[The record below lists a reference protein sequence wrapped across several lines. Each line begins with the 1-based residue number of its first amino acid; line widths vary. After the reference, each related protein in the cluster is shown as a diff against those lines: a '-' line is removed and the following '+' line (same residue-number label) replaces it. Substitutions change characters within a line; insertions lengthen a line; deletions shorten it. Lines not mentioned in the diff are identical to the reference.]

1 MKYTEE
7 MILQSPS
14 GYCMPFE
21 EEKNKEVTLSKGYGE
36 LKDTVTGETSFNH
49 GIDFNASHRPL
60 AAVASGVVS
69 SIGTDKEHGV
79 YIVIRYGKYEVTYA
93 HLANIFIRF
102 GQKVKAGQTVA
113 ISGND
118 LHMEVAFDGEELN
131 PIEFLTM
138 LYGNIQA
145 LRKAGHEATHEF
157 IQFDGEMKTRYDRDK
172 EEIEELMIRFLPVYM
187 EDLFRGA
194 YTVPEYT
201 EQSLLIGKPGKDFI
215 RAYTVPEYTE
225 QSLRNVFAVG
235 ATKNYFFEKMPSMAN
250 PLGIG
255 SRALPLAS
263 KVQNLLIADFLNYLA
278 LRHNVY
284 LSTMG
289 EEVKKNFNPR
299 P

>member
-36 LKDTVTGETSFNH
+36 QKDAITGETSFHH

-69 SIGTDKEHGV
+69 GIGTDKGHGV

-93 HLANIFIRF
+93 HLANVFVRF

-113 ISGND
+113 VSGND
-118 LHMEVAFDGEELN
+118 LHMEVAFNEEELN

-145 LRKAGHEATHEF
+145 LGKSGNRAINEF
-157 IQFDGEMKTRYDRDK
+157 TPFDGEVKTKYDRDK
-172 EEIEELMIRFLPVYM
+172 EEIEELMIRFLPTYM

-201 EQSLLIGKPGKDFI
+201 EQSLRNIFSIG
-215 RAYTVPEYTE
+215 A
-225 QSLRNVFAVG
+225 S
-235 ATKNYFFEKMPSMAN
+235 KNYFFETMPSMAN

-255 SRALPLAS
+255 NRSLPLAC
-263 KVQNLLIADFLNYLA
+263 KVQNLLIADFLSYLA

-289 EEVKKNFNPR
+289 EELKKNFNPR
-299 P
+299 Q

>member
-36 LKDTVTGETSFNH
+36 QKDAVTRETSFHH
-49 GIDFNASHRPL
+49 GINFHASHRPL

-131 PIEFLTM
+131 PIEFLTCFTVISRHSA
-138 LYGNIQA
+138 NRDTVRHTSS
-145 LRKAGHEATHEF
+145 LR
-157 IQFDGEMKTRYDRDK
+157 
-172 EEIEELMIRFLPVYM
+172 L
-187 EDLFRGA
+187 
-194 YTVPEYT
+194 TVR
-201 EQSLLIGKPGKDFI
+201 LKPGT
-215 RAYTVPEYTE
+215 TVTRRK
-225 QSLRNVFAVG
+225 SRN
-235 ATKNYFFEKMPSMAN
+235 
-250 PLGIG
+250 
-255 SRALPLAS
+255 
-263 KVQNLLIADFLNYLA
+263 
-278 LRHNVY
+278 
-284 LSTMG
+284 
-289 EEVKKNFNPR
+289 
-299 P
+299 

>member
-1 MKYTEE
+1 
-7 MILQSPS
+7 
-14 GYCMPFE
+14 
-21 EEKNKEVTLSKGYGE
+21 
-36 LKDTVTGETSFNH
+36 
-49 GIDFNASHRPL
+49 
-60 AAVASGVVS
+60 
-69 SIGTDKEHGV
+69 
-79 YIVIRYGKYEVTYA
+79 
-93 HLANIFIRF
+93 
-102 GQKVKAGQTVA
+102 
-113 ISGND
+113 
-118 LHMEVAFDGEELN
+118 
-131 PIEFLTM
+131 
-138 LYGNIQA
+138 
-145 LRKAGHEATHEF
+145 
-157 IQFDGEMKTRYDRDK
+157 MKTRYDRDK

-187 EDLFRGA
+187 EDLFRG
-194 YTVPEYT
+194 
-201 EQSLLIGKPGKDFI
+201 
-215 RAYTVPEYTE
+215 AYTVPEYTE

>member
-1 MKYTEE
+1 MRYTEE
-7 MILQSPS
+7 MILHSPS

-21 EEKNKEVTLSKGYGE
+21 EENNKEVSLSKGYGE
-36 LKDTVTGETSFNH
+36 QKDTVTGESFFNH

-60 AAVASGVVS
+60 VAVASGIVS
-69 SIGTDKEHGV
+69 GIVTGKECGV
-79 YIVIRYGKYEVTYA
+79 YIVIRYGKYEVAYT
-93 HLANIFIRF
+93 HLANVFVRF

-113 ISGND
+113 VSGSD
-118 LHMEVAFDGEELN
+118 LHMEVSFDGEELN

-145 LRKAGHEATHEF
+145 LRKAGHGATHEF

-187 EDLFRGA
+187 EDLFRGD
-194 YTVPEYT
+194 YTVPECT
-201 EQSLLIGKPGKDFI
+201 G
-215 RAYTVPEYTE
+215 

-235 ATKNYFFEKMPSMAN
+235 AAKNYFFETMPSMAN

-289 EEVKKNFNPR
+289 EDVKKNFMPR

>member
-7 MILQSPS
+7 MILHSPS

-21 EEKNKEVTLSKGYGE
+21 EENNKEVTLSTGYGE
-36 LKDTVTGETSFNH
+36 QQDALTGETYFHH
-49 GIDFNASHRPL
+49 GITFNAHHRPL
-60 AAVASGVVS
+60 AAVASGTVS
-69 SIGTDKEHGV
+69 GIGNDKGRGL
-79 YIVIRYGKYEVTYA
+79 YLIIRYGKYEVTYA
-93 HLANIFIRF
+93 GLSNLFVRF
-102 GQKVKAGQTVA
+102 GQAVKAGQMVA

-118 LHMEVAFDGEELN
+118 LYMEVSFAGEELN

-145 LRKAGHEATHEF
+145 LRKAGHEAAYEF
-157 IQFDGEMKTRYDRDK
+157 VGFDGEMKTKYDRDK

-187 EDLFRGA
+187 RDLLLG
-194 YTVPEYT
+194 EY
-201 EQSLLIGKPGKDFI
+201 I
-215 RAYTVPEYTE
+215 VPEYTE
-225 QSLRNVFAVG
+225 QSLRNVFATG
-235 ATKNYFFEKMPSMAN
+235 AAKNYFFEKMPSMAN

>member
-69 SIGTDKEHGV
+69 SIGTDKERGV
-79 YIVIRYGKYEVTYA
+79 YVVIRYGKYEVTYA

-201 EQSLLIGKPGKDFI
+201 EQSL
-215 RAYTVPEYTE
+215 
-225 QSLRNVFAVG
+225 RNVFAVG

-255 SRALPLAS
+255 NRALPLAS

>member
-69 SIGTDKEHGV
+69 SIGTDKERGV
-79 YIVIRYGKYEVTYA
+79 YVVIRYGKYEVTYA

-145 LRKAGHEATHEF
+145 LRKAGHEATH
-157 IQFDGEMKTRYDRDK
+157 DRDK

-187 EDLFRGA
+187 EDLFRG
-194 YTVPEYT
+194 
-201 EQSLLIGKPGKDFI
+201 
-215 RAYTVPEYTE
+215 AYTVPEYTE

>member
-21 EEKNKEVTLSKGYGE
+21 EEQNKEITLSKGYGE
-36 LKDTVTGETSFNH
+36 QKDAVTGETSFHH
-49 GIDFNASHRPL
+49 GIDFHASHRPL
-60 AAVASGVVS
+60 ASVASGVVS
-69 SIGTDKEHGV
+69 GIGTDKGHGV

-93 HLANIFIRF
+93 HLANVFIRF

-113 ISGND
+113 VSGND
-118 LHMEVAFDGEELN
+118 LHMVVEFDGEELN

-145 LRKAGHEATHEF
+145 LSKSENHTINEF
-157 IQFDGEMKTRYDRDK
+157 TPFDGEVKTRYDRDK
-172 EEIEELMIRFLPVYM
+172 EEIEELMIRFLPTYM

-194 YTVPEYT
+194 Y
-201 EQSLLIGKPGKDFI
+201 S
-215 RAYTVPEYTE
+215 VPEYTE
-225 QSLRNVFAVG
+225 QSLRNIFSIG
-235 ATKNYFFEKMPSMAN
+235 ASKNYFFETMPSMAN

-255 SRALPLAS
+255 NRSLPLAC

-284 LSTMG
+284 LSTIS
-289 EEVKKNFNPR
+289 EELKKNFNPR
-299 P
+299 Q

>member
-21 EEKNKEVTLSKGYGE
+21 EEKDNEVTLSMSYGE
-36 LKDTVTGETSFNH
+36 QKDAVTGDTFFHH
-49 GIDFNASHRPL
+49 GIDFRASHRPL

-69 SIGTDKEHGV
+69 GIGKDREHGV
-79 YIVIRYGKYEVTYA
+79 YLITRYGKYEVTYA
-93 HLANIFIRF
+93 GLANVFIRF
-102 GQKVKAGQTVA
+102 GQAVKAGQTIAV
-113 ISGND
+113 SGD
-118 LHMEVAFDGEELN
+118 GLHMEVSFDGEELN

-145 LRKAGHEATHEF
+145 LRKSGNRTAYEF
-157 IQFDGEMKTRYDRDK
+157 APFDGEMKTRYEQDK
-172 EEIEELMIRFLPVYM
+172 EEIEELMLRFLPVYM

-194 YTVPEYT
+194 YH
-201 EQSLLIGKPGKDFI
+201 
-215 RAYTVPEYTE
+215 VPEYTE
-225 QSLRNVFAVG
+225 QSLRNVFSVG
-235 ATKNYFFEKMPSMAN
+235 ASKSYFFETMPSMAN

-255 SRALPLAS
+255 SRALPLAC

-284 LSTMG
+284 LSTMS
-289 EEVKKNFNPR
+289 EEVKKNSSPK

>member
-36 LKDTVTGETSFNH
+36 QKDAVTRETSFHH
-49 GIDFNASHRPL
+49 GINFHASHRPL

-118 LHMEVAFDGEELN
+118 LHMEVAFDGEEL
-131 PIEFLTM
+131 M
-138 LYGNIQA
+138 L
-145 LRKAGHEATHEF
+145 
-157 IQFDGEMKTRYDRDK
+157 
-172 EEIEELMIRFLPVYM
+172 RFLPVYM
-187 EDLFRGA
+187 EDLFRG
-194 YTVPEYT
+194 EY
-201 EQSLLIGKPGKDFI
+201 I
-215 RAYTVPEYTE
+215 VPEYTE
-225 QSLRNVFAVG
+225 QSLRNVFTVG
-235 ATKNYFFEKMPSMAN
+235 AAKNYFFESMPSMAN

-255 SRALPLAS
+255 SRALPLAG

-284 LSTMG
+284 LSTMS

-299 P
+299 Q

>member
-21 EEKNKEVTLSKGYGE
+21 EDKNKEVTLSKGYGE
-36 LKDTVTGETSFNH
+36 QKDAVTGETSFHH

-60 AAVASGVVS
+60 AAVASGIVS
-69 SIGTDKEHGV
+69 SIGTNKEHGV

-93 HLANIFIRF
+93 HLANVFVRF

-145 LRKAGHEATHEF
+145 LGKSGNRTINEF
-157 IQFDGEMKTRYDRDK
+157 IPFDGEVKTRYDRDK
-172 EEIEELMIRFLPVYM
+172 EEIEELMIRFLPAYM

-194 YTVPEYT
+194 Y
-201 EQSLLIGKPGKDFI
+201 S
-215 RAYTVPEYTE
+215 VPEYTE
-225 QSLRNVFAVG
+225 QSLRNIFSIG
-235 ATKNYFFEKMPSMAN
+235 ASKNYFFETVPSMAN

-255 SRALPLAS
+255 NRSLPLAC

-278 LRHNVY
+278 LRHDVY
-284 LSTMG
+284 LSTMS
-289 EEVKKNFNPR
+289 EELKKNFNPR
-299 P
+299 Q

>member
-21 EEKNKEVTLSKGYGE
+21 EEKNKEVTLSKGHGE
-36 LKDTVTGETSFNH
+36 QKDAVTGETSFHH
-49 GIDFNASHRPL
+49 GINFHASHRPL

-118 LHMEVAFDGEELN
+118 LRMEVAFDGEELN

-145 LRKAGHEATHEF
+145 LGKSGHSTAHEF
-157 IQFDGEMKTRYDRDK
+157 TPFDGEIKTWYDRDK
-172 EEIEELMIRFLPVYM
+172 EEIEELMLRFLPVYM
-187 EDLFRGA
+187 EDLFRG
-194 YTVPEYT
+194 EY
-201 EQSLLIGKPGKDFI
+201 I
-215 RAYTVPEYTE
+215 VPEYTE
-225 QSLRNVFAVG
+225 QSLRNVFTVG
-235 ATKNYFFEKMPSMAN
+235 AAKNYFFESMPSMAN

-255 SRALPLAS
+255 SRALPLAG

-284 LSTMG
+284 LSTMS
-289 EEVKKNFNPR
+289 EEVKKKFNPR
-299 P
+299 Q